1 MLFGKMSELIF
12 LAPEK
17 PGSQDE
23 LCVEVSPANQEV
35 VSFP

>member
-1 MLFGKMSELIF
+1 MFFGKMNELIF

-23 LCVEVSPANQEV
+23 LCVELSPANQEV